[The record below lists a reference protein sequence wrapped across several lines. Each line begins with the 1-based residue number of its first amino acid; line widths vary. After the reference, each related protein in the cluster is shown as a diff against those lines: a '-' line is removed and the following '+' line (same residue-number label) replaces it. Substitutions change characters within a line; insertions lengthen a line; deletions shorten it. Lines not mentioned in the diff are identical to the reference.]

1 MPFDFFLGIDIAKQT
16 LDYALLDQ
24 AGNLKLQAQIPN
36 TQKAV
41 EQLMQQLDQRFGV
54 KPVSTLICL
63 EHTGIYNNHLLEVFT
78 RPVYCVWLESG
89 RQIRYSTGIQRAKT
103 DSVDALNIARY
114 AHRHYPQAR
123 LWKPASPLIIRLK
136 ALTSLR
142 HRLLLAANTLKQ
154 PLKEAESFMDKS
166 ILKSLEK
173 ASASSLKAL
182 EKDLDAVNS
191 QIETLIKNDPEL
203 NRIFHLLTSI
213 VGIGVVTAT
222 GLILATHAF
231 TDGKTAKQFACY
243 AGVAPF
249 PYQSG
254 SSIRG
259 RTRVSPMA
267 DKRMKTL
274 LHLSA
279 MTAIRAKG
287 ELRDYYQRK
296 VAEGKNKM
304 AVLNAVRNKLIG
316 RAYAVVSKNREYD
329 KTYTYSLA

>member
-1 MPFDFFLGIDIAKQT
+1 MLFDLFLGIDIAKQT

-24 AGNLKLQAQIPN
+24 AGTLKLQAQIPN
-36 TQKAV
+36 TQKAI
-41 EQLMQQLDQRFGV
+41 EQLMHQLDQLFGMR
-54 KPVSTLICL
+54 PSTTLICL

-78 RPVYCVWLESG
+78 RPDYCVWLESG
-89 RQIRYSTGIQRAKT
+89 KQIRYSTGIQRAKT

-114 AHRHYPQAR
+114 AQRHHPQAR
-123 LWKPASPLIIRLK
+123 LWKPASKLITSLK

-142 HRLLLAANTLKQ
+142 NRLLLSANTLKQ
-154 PLKEAESFMDKS
+154 PLKEAESFMDKG
-166 ILKSLEK
+166 ILRSLVK

-182 EKDLDAVNS
+182 EKDLDAVDS
-191 QIETLIKNDPEL
+191 QIESLIKNDPEL
-203 NRIFHLLTSI
+203 NRIFYLLTSI
-213 VGIGVVTAT
+213 VGIGTITAT

-231 TDGKTAKQFACY
+231 TDGKTAKEFACY

-254 SSIRG
+254 SSVRG
-259 RTRVSPMA
+259 KTRVSPMA

-296 VAEGKNKM
+296 VGEGKNKM

-316 RAYAVVSKNREYD
+316 RAYAVVSKNQKYD
-329 KTYTYSLA
+329 KTYAYSFV

>member
-1 MPFDFFLGIDIAKQT
+1 
-16 LDYALLDQ
+16 
-24 AGNLKLQAQIPN
+24 
-36 TQKAV
+36 
-41 EQLMQQLDQRFGV
+41 
-54 KPVSTLICL
+54 
-63 EHTGIYNNHLLEVFT
+63 
-78 RPVYCVWLESG
+78 
-89 RQIRYSTGIQRAKT
+89 
-103 DSVDALNIARY
+103 
-114 AHRHYPQAR
+114 
-123 LWKPASPLIIRLK
+123 
-136 ALTSLR
+136 
-142 HRLLLAANTLKQ
+142 
-154 PLKEAESFMDKS
+154 MDKS
-166 ILKSLEK
+166 ILRSLEK
-173 ASASSLKAL
+173 ASANSLKAL
-182 EKDLDAVNS
+182 EKDLAAVNS
-191 QIETLIKNDPEL
+191 QIESIIKNDPEL
-203 NRIFHLLTSI
+203 NRLFHLLTSI

-267 DKRMKTL
+267 DKNMKTL

-296 VAEGKNKM
+296 VGEGKNKM

-316 RAYAVVSKNREYD
+316 RVYAVVSKNQEYD
-329 KTYTYSLA
+329 KTYAYSLA